1 VDSGGEK
8 VRDDGANI
16 LVQMRV
22 KASGGVCYLCG
33 INLSIE
39 TRLYATLMNAP
50 GPKRPHT
57 ALLQASR
64 RSADKLRVY
73 RRVERALELIS

>member
-1 VDSGGEK
+1 MDSGGEK

-57 ALLQASR
+57 ALLC
-64 RSADKLRVY
+64 KLRDARLTSFVCID
-73 RRVERALELIS
+73 A